1 MWLSTRSMELMSL
14 CRLDFRNNYKA
25 PRHSV
30 ETAYSGLTQFDT
42 VSVNP
47 RAIGFSILS
56 RRASSI
62 DRVRRHENEVVMEN
76 SKMNV
81 SGRVGGLLG
90 GAVAQV
96 AILAT
101 IVTPMF
107 FQPASIH
114 ASVKSETDSA
124 LVTKAKAADT
134 ILGRRI
140 PDFVLPDS
148 AGKATAFSDFNE
160 AKHVVVVFLGTQ
172 CPIGNAYVPVL
183 NDLQNKYR
191 GQGVQVVAIN
201 SNLAD
206 NAEAVAKHVEEFN
219 VEFPVLVD
227 EWQVVADIFGA
238 RRTPEAFVLDRRR
251 NIRYVGR
258 IDDRFGY
265 TYKRATAR
273 RNDLEEALKEL
284 IAGGSVSVAETELA
298 GCIITRKDRLAG
310 KGEIT
315 FAKHVSRILQKN
327 CADCHHPDTAAPFS
341 LLKYEDAANW
351 AGMIRETVV
360 ERRMPPWSA
369 DPRYGHFENDL
380 RMSDE
385 EIDTLI
391 SWVDGGMPMGD
402 PNELPEPKQYA
413 DGWQLGKPD
422 IVFEMPVDYTVPVSG
437 TVEYQ
442 YFVTPTNFKED
453 VWVQASE
460 ARPGNWNAVHHII
473 VFVRTKDEKRKQ
485 GLPAVGGF
493 APGEEPMK
501 LPLGVGFKIPA
512 GAELVWQLHY
522 TPTGKVEKDR
532 SEVGIYLC
540 KEKPERQS
548 RGGGAFNFRF
558 NIPPG
563 AEKHRVVSEATIT
576 DDVDLIALMP
586 HMHLRGRDFKYTAK
600 YPDGK
605 SEILLNVPNY
615 DFNWQHRYRLSEPKP
630 LPAGT
635 KLECVAH
642 FDNSIHNPANPDPT
656 KSVRWGDQSWEEMM
670 IGWYTVVDAASPQIE
685 KDVWSAAMSNDVA
698 ALKKHFAAGT
708 DINGRNPIGQS
719 TPLLAACAFGN
730 AEAAKL
736 LIKQG
741 ADMTLVSKDGSGSQ
755 PLTVAAFFGHADIV
769 KALLENGAS
778 VNATNKVGNTA
789 LNAVSRPWGPAV
801 EGFYK
806 FLASNLQLDLDLE
819 RIKASRPD
827 VVALLKKHGAK
838 LASELSD

>member
-1 MWLSTRSMELMSL
+1 MEKSGMSPTVRFSDLVRSTVLMFAVLAAAFSQSECL
-14 CRLDFRNNYKA
+14 HAAVKA
-25 PRHSV
+25 ESD
-30 ETAYSGLTQFDT
+30 A
-42 VSVNP
+42 
-47 RAIGFSILS
+47 
-56 RRASSI
+56 
-62 DRVRRHENEVVMEN
+62 
-76 SKMNV
+76 
-81 SGRVGGLLG
+81 
-90 GAVAQV
+90 
-96 AILAT
+96 
-101 IVTPMF
+101 
-107 FQPASIH
+107 
-114 ASVKSETDSA
+114 ASV
-124 LVTKAKAADT
+124 TKPKAADSV
-134 ILGRRI
+134 LGRRI

-148 AGKATAFSDFNE
+148 AGKPTAFSDFNE

-183 NDLQNKYR
+183 NELQAQYR
-191 GQGVQVVAIN
+191 DQGVQVVAIN

-206 NAEAVAKHVEEFN
+206 NAEAVAKHVKEFS
-219 VEFPVLVD
+219 VGFPVLVD
-227 EWQVVADIFGA
+227 ERQIVADIFGA
-238 RRTPEAFVLDRRR
+238 RRTPEVFVLDRRR

-273 RNDLEEALKEL
+273 RSDLEEAVKEL
-284 IAGGSVSVAETELA
+284 VAGDEVSVAETEPA
-298 GCIITRKDRLAG
+298 GCIITRKDRLEG
-310 KGEIT
+310 KGKIT

-327 CADCHHPDTAAPFS
+327 CADCHHSGTAAPFS
-341 LLKYEDAANW
+341 LLKYEDARNW

-369 DPRYGHFENDL
+369 DSRYGHFENDL

-385 EIDTLI
+385 DIDTLI
-391 SWVDGGMPMGD
+391 SWIDGGMPMGD
-402 PNELPEPKQYA
+402 LKELPEPKQYA
-413 DGWQLGKPD
+413 DGWQMGEPD
-422 IVFEMPVDYTVPVSG
+422 LILKMPVEYTVPATG

-473 VFVRTKDEKRKQ
+473 VFVRAKGEKRKQ
-485 GLPAVGGF
+485 GLPSVGGF
-493 APGEEPMK
+493 APGEEPK
-501 LPLGVGFKIPA
+501 VLPPGVGFKVPA

-563 AEKHRVVSEATIT
+563 AEKHRVVSEATFAK
-576 DDVDLIALMP
+576 DAELLSLMP

-600 YPDGK
+600 YPNGR
-605 SEILLNVPNY
+605 SEILLSVPNY
-615 DFNWQHRYRLSEPKP
+615 DFNWQHRYRFSKP
-630 LPAGT
+630 LAMPAGT

-670 IGWYTVVDAASPQIE
+670 IGWYASVDAKPSAVD
-685 KDVWSAAMSNDVA
+685 KDIWSAAMTNDVE

-708 DINGRNPIGQS
+708 DINGRNPVGQG
-719 TPLLAACAFGN
+719 TPLLAACVFGQTD
-730 AEAAKL
+730 AAKL

-741 ADMTLVSKDGSGSQ
+741 ADMTLVSKEGSGSQ
-755 PLTVAAFFGHADIV
+755 PLTIAAFFGHAEIV

-806 FLASNLQLDLDLE
+806 LIASNLQLELDLD
-819 RIKASRPD
+819 RIKASRPE
-827 VVALLKKHGAK
+827 VVELLKMHGAK
-838 LASELSD
+838 LASELTD

>member
-1 MWLSTRSMELMSL
+1 M
-14 CRLDFRNNYKA
+14 K
-25 PRHSV
+25 
-30 ETAYSGLTQFDT
+30 
-42 VSVNP
+42 
-47 RAIGFSILS
+47 
-56 RRASSI
+56 
-62 DRVRRHENEVVMEN
+62 
-76 SKMNV
+76 V
-81 SGRVGGLLG
+81 SGKPGGLPRCVIVPVVIQ
-90 GAVAQV
+90 AVIFSSV
-96 AILAT
+96 
-101 IVTPMF
+101 F
-107 FQPASIH
+107 SHEDSIH
-114 ASVKSETDSA
+114 AAVKSESDSA
-124 LVTKAKAADT
+124 SVNKAKSAAA
-134 ILGRRI
+134 ILGQRI

-160 AKHVVVVFLGTQ
+160 ATHVVVVFLGTQ

-183 NDLQNKYR
+183 NDLQKRYSD
-191 GQGVQVVAIN
+191 QGVQVVAIN

-206 NAEAVAKHVEEFN
+206 NAEAVAKHVEEFK
-219 VEFPVLVD
+219 VEFPMLVD
-227 EWQVVADIFGA
+227 ERQVVADIFGA

-251 NIRYVGR
+251 TIRYRGR

-265 TYKRATAR
+265 TYKRAKAR
-273 RNDLEEALKEL
+273 RNDLEDALKEL
-284 IAGGSVSVAETELA
+284 VAGDDVSVSETEPA

-327 CADCHHPDTAAPFS
+327 CADCHHPGTAAPFS

-351 AGMIRETVV
+351 AGMIRETVL

-385 EIDTLI
+385 DVDTLI
-391 SWVDGGMPMGD
+391 SWIDGGMPMGD
-402 PNELPEPKQYA
+402 LKDLPEPKQYA
-413 DGWQLGKPD
+413 DGWQLGEPD
-422 IVFEMPVDYTVPVSG
+422 MIFKIPAEYTVPATG

-460 ARPGNWNAVHHII
+460 ARPGNWDAVHHII
-473 VFVRTKDEKRKQ
+473 VFVREKGGKRKQ

-493 APGEEPMK
+493 APGEEPK
-501 LPLGVGFKIPA
+501 VLPPGVGFKVPA

-532 SEVGIYLC
+532 SEVGFYLC

-563 AEKHRVVSEATIT
+563 AEKHLVTSEATISK
-576 DDVDLIALMP
+576 DVDLIALMP

-600 YPDGK
+600 YPDGR
-605 SEILLNVPNY
+605 SEVLLSVPNY
-615 DFNWQHRYRLSEPKP
+615 DFNWQHRYRLRDPKP

-656 KSVRWGDQSWEEMM
+656 KAVRWGDQSWEEMM
-670 IGWYTVVDAASPQIE
+670 IGWYAVVDAKPAQIE
-685 KDVWSAAMSNDVA
+685 KDIWAAAMSNDVA
-698 ALKKHFAAGT
+698 TLKKHFSAGT
-708 DINGRNPIGQS
+708 DINSRNPVGQG
-719 TPLLAACAFGN
+719 TPLLAACVFGKT
-730 AEAAKL
+730 EAAKL

-741 ADMTLVSKDGSGSQ
+741 ADMTLVSNDGSGSA
-755 PLTVAAFFGHADIV
+755 PLTVAAFFGHAEIV
-769 KALLENGAS
+769 KALIENGVS
-778 VNATNKVGNTA
+778 INAKNKVGNTA

-806 FLASNLQLDLDLE
+806 IVGSNLQLELDLE
-819 RIKASRPD
+819 RIKASRAEI
-827 VVALLKKHGAK
+827 VALLKQHGAR

>member
-1 MWLSTRSMELMSL
+1 MKMS
-14 CRLDFRNNYKA
+14 DK
-25 PRHSV
+25 P
-30 ETAYSGLTQFDT
+30 
-42 VSVNP
+42 
-47 RAIGFSILS
+47 
-56 RRASSI
+56 
-62 DRVRRHENEVVMEN
+62 
-76 SKMNV
+76 
-81 SGRVGGLLG
+81 GGLPCCV
-90 GAVAQV
+90 VASV
-96 AILAT
+96 VIPAAIFSTA
-101 IVTPMF
+101 F
-107 FQPASIH
+107 SDQASIH
-114 ASVKSETDSA
+114 AAVKSESDSA
-124 LVTKAKAADT
+124 SIAKEKTAKT

-148 AGKATAFSDFNE
+148 DGRVTAFSDFNE

-183 NDLQNKYR
+183 NDLQKRYA
-191 GQGVQVVAIN
+191 GQGVKIVAIN

-206 NAEAVAKHVEEFN
+206 DAEAVAKHVEEFK

-227 EWQVVADIFGA
+227 ERQVVADIFGA

-251 NIRYVGR
+251 NIRYRGR

-284 IAGGSVSVAETELA
+284 VAGDEVSVAETEPA

-327 CADCHHPDTAAPFS
+327 CADCHHPGTAAPFS

-351 AGMIRETVV
+351 AGMIRETVL

-380 RMSDE
+380 RMSDD
-385 EIDTLI
+385 EIDTLVAWI
-391 SWVDGGMPMGD
+391 DGGMPMGD
-402 PNELPEPKQYA
+402 LKDLPEPKQYA

-422 IVFEMPVDYTVPVSG
+422 IVFEMPVDYTVPASG

-442 YFVTPTNFKED
+442 YFVTQTNFKED

-501 LPLGVGFKIPA
+501 LPPGVGFKIPA

-558 NIPPG
+558 NIQPG
-563 AEKHRVVSEATIT
+563 AEKHRVVSEATFAK
-576 DDVDLIALMP
+576 DSELLSLMP
-586 HMHLRGRDFKYTAK
+586 HMHLRGRDFKYIAK
-600 YPDGK
+600 YPDGRT
-605 SEILLNVPNY
+605 EILLSVPNY
-615 DFNWQHRYRLSEPKP
+615 DFNWQHRYRLSKP
-630 LPAGT
+630 LPMPAGT

-656 KSVRWGDQSWEEMM
+656 KSVQWGDQSWEEMM
-670 IGWYTVVDAASPQIE
+670 IGWYASVDAKPSTVD
-685 KDVWSAAMSNDVA
+685 KDIWSAAMTNDLE

-708 DINGRNPIGQS
+708 DINGRNPVGQG
-719 TPLLAACAFGN
+719 TPLLAACVFGQTDA
-730 AEAAKL
+730 AEL

-741 ADMTLVSKDGSGSQ
+741 ADMTLVSKDGSGSA
-755 PLTVAAFFGHADIV
+755 PLTVAAFFGHTEIV
-769 KALLENGAS
+769 NALLEHGAS

-806 FLASNLQLDLDLE
+806 LIASNLQLELDLE
-819 RIKASRPD
+819 RIKASRPE